1 MRVLHIVPS
10 IAAIYGGPSQM
21 VKGLSAAQGA
31 AGAQV
36 TILTTNAN
44 GDFGQ
49 APLAVPLDR
58 PVPEVGFEV
67 RYFPCAPFR
76 RYKFSLPLLR
86 WLWTHGDRY
95 DIAHIHALFAPVS
108 TAAALVCRQ
117 RRLPYVLRP
126 LGTLDP
132 LDLQK
137 KRWLKQLYGRL
148 LEGPN
153 LAAAAA
159 VHFTSVQEAKIS
171 ERFGARTRDLI
182 IPLGVPEGG
191 GGRGRDRG
199 GDQGDQLDNAAPTGE
214 PLPPLPP
221 TGGPSILFLSRL
233 DPKKGLD
240 LLFPAL
246 EILAGQGV
254 SFGLWLAGGNPQDP
268 AYERACCDRAR
279 QLLGDRV
286 AILGFV
292 QGARKRQLLA
302 AADVFVLPSHYE
314 NFGIAVAEAMAAG
327 CPVVVADGVHI
338 WPAVQEAEAGWVCQR
353 SVPSLVDALGL
364 ALADGAE
371 RDRRGRNGQRYAT
384 EHYSWPAIA
393 RQTLDAYGE
402 LLSAPGKRP

>member
-1 MRVLHIVPS
+1 MRVLHVVPS

-58 PVPEVGFEV
+58 PVPEAGFEV

-76 RYKFSLPLLR
+76 RYKFSWPLLR

-108 TAAALVCRQ
+108 TAAALVCRW

-159 VHFTSVQEAKIS
+159 VHFTSAQEAKIS

-182 IPLGVPEGG
+182 IPLGVPQAGG
-191 GGRGRDRG
+191 MG
-199 GDQGDQLDNAAPTGE
+199 GDRPEDRPEEVVSVAE
-214 PLPPLPP
+214 PLPPLPQ

-246 EILAGQGV
+246 EILAGEGV
-254 SFGLWLAGGNPQDP
+254 PFGLWLAGGNPQDP

-279 QLLGDRV
+279 RMLGDRV
-286 AILGFV
+286 AVLGFV

-302 AADVFVLPSHYE
+302 AADLFVLPSHYE

-327 CPVVVADGVHI
+327 RPVVVADGVHI
-338 WPAVQEAEAGWVCQR
+338 WPAVQEAEAGWVCGR
-353 SVPSLVDALGL
+353 SVPALVDALRL

-371 RDRRGRNGQRYAT
+371 RDRRGRNGQRYAA

-393 RQTLDAYGE
+393 RQTLAAYE
-402 LLSAPGKRP
+402 TLLSAPGKRP

>member
-58 PVPEVGFEV
+58 PVLEDGVEV

-86 WLWTHGDRY
+86 WLWTHRDRY

-108 TAAALVCRQ
+108 TAAAVVCRW

-137 KRWLKQLYGRL
+137 KRWLKLAYGRL

-159 VHFTSVQEAKIS
+159 VHFTSAQEAKIS

-182 IPLGVPEGG
+182 IPLGVPHARPLAPG
-191 GGRGRDRG
+191 DRAG
-199 GDQGDQLDNAAPTGE
+199 AAAEEE
-214 PLPPLPP
+214 PLPPLPM
-221 TGGPSILFLSRL
+221 TAGGPSILFLSRL

-240 LLFPAL
+240 LLLPAL
-246 EILAGQGV
+246 EALAREGV
-254 SFGLWLAGGNPQDP
+254 PFGLWLAGSNPQDP

-279 QLLGDRV
+279 QVLGDRV

-327 CPVVVADGVHI
+327 RPVVVADGVHI
-338 WPAVQEAEAGWVCQR
+338 WPAVQGAEAGWVCER
-353 SVPSLVDALGL
+353 SVPSLVTALRA

-371 RDRRGRNGQRYAT
+371 RDRRGRNGQRYAAA
-384 EHYSWPAIA
+384 HYHWPAIA
-393 RQTLDAYGE
+393 RQTLEAYGE
-402 LLSAPGKRP
+402 LLNAPKKKSP

>member
-58 PVPEVGFEV
+58 PVPEDGFEV

-76 RYKFSLPLLR
+76 RYKFSWPLLR

-108 TAAALVCRQ
+108 TAAAMVCRW
-117 RRLPYVLRP
+117 RGLPYVLRP

-137 KRWLKQLYGRL
+137 KRRIKQLYGRL

-153 LAAAAA
+153 LAGAAA
-159 VHFTSVQEAKIS
+159 VHFTSAQEAKIS
-171 ERFGARTRDLI
+171 ERFGARTQDLI
-182 IPLGVPEGG
+182 IPLGVPD
-191 GGRGRDRG
+191 GRGGADPRSVG
-199 GDQGDQLDNAAPTGE
+199 EGE
-214 PLPPLPP
+214 PLPPLPR

-246 EILAGQGV
+246 EILAGEGV
-254 SFGLWLAGGNPQDP
+254 PFGLWLAGGNPQDP

-279 QLLGDRV
+279 QILGDRV
-286 AILGFV
+286 AVLGFV

-327 CPVVVADGVHI
+327 RPVVVADGVHI
-338 WPAVQEAEAGWVCQR
+338 WPAVQEAEAGWVCGR
-353 SVPSLVDALGL
+353 SVPALVAALRL
-364 ALADGAE
+364 ALADGSE
-371 RDRRGRNGQRYAT
+371 RDRRGRNGQRYAA

-402 LLSAPGKRP
+402 LLNPPGNRP